1 MATAIIDLDFE
12 RLPEEITGLERYHHA
27 LILIRL
33 SEQPVGKAF
42 ISITDGKIAG
52 NTLHEVLIEAAG
64 WPLVE
69 RWLDDYLGWDEI
81 WESNSMPE
89 RATVAVCTRDRPD
102 DLERCLESL
111 RLLADIGHEILVIDN
126 CPTSEATRT
135 VVEGFECFRYI
146 REDKVGLNSARNR
159 ALREAQ
165 HDIVAFT
172 DDDAVPDPAWL
183 GALLRNFNEPL
194 VMCVTGLTMPSELE
208 TEAQEWFE
216 RYNPFSRGFRRTVYD
231 NSYYHPI
238 GAGRIGAGANMALR
252 RSVLEYVGFFD
263 EALDAGTPTHSGGD
277 TEMFSRILSRGYR
290 IVYEPAALNWH
301 RHRRSWEEL
310 RRTIYGYGV
319 GVYAFWTRSLL
330 VEGELG
336 VLRAAPV
343 WFLRYQLRA
352 LLRSLFRRPN
362 SLPLDLLL
370 AELRGCLRGPFAYL
384 TSRKLHAGA

>member
-1 MATAIIDLDFE
+1 MTTAVLDLDVNK
-12 RLPEEITGLERYHHA
+12 LPQHITGLDRYHHA

-33 SEQPVGKAF
+33 SGQPIGKTF
-42 ISITDGKIAG
+42 IPITDGKIDG
-52 NTLHEVLIEAAG
+52 DKLHEVLIEAAG

-69 RWLDDYLGWDEI
+69 RWLDDYLVWDKT
-81 WESNSMPE
+81 WTSNFAPQK
-89 RATVAVCTRDRPD
+89 ATVAVCTRDRPD
-102 DLERCLESL
+102 DLEHCLDSL
-111 RLLADIGHEILVIDN
+111 KLFAEKGHEILVIDN

-146 REDKVGLNSARNR
+146 REEKLGLNVARNR

-183 GALLRNFNEPL
+183 GGLLRNFNDPL

-238 GAGRIGAGANMALR
+238 RAGRIGAGANMAFR

-301 RHRRSWEEL
+301 RHRRSWGEL

-330 VEGELG
+330 MEGEIG
-336 VLRAAPV
+336 VLRAASV

-352 LLRSLFRRPN
+352 LLRSLLRRPN

-370 AELRGCLRGPFAYL
+370 AELKGCLRGPFAYL